1 LRARPSANA
10 CWAVYIEALTQGG
23 RPQLGLA
30 IPKKLA
36 KRAVDRNKLKR
47 LSRELARKRIF
58 GSNSDCVIKL
68 RQSVGKKTQGRLR
81 KQEQTTLRAK
91 LMELANAAG

>member
-1 LRARPSANA
+1 
-10 CWAVYIEALTQGG
+10 
-23 RPQLGLA
+23 
-30 IPKKLA
+30 
-36 KRAVDRNKLKR
+36 
-47 LSRELARKRIF
+47 LARKRIF